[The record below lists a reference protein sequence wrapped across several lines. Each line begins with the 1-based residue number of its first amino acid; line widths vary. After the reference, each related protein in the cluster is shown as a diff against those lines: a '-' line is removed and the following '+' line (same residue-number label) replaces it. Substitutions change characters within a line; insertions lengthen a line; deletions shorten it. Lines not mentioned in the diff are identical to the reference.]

1 MTAATFD
8 HAAKAVAA
16 LDFSSEVEVVS
27 QLLAESAKIAEAIER
42 ANARLGEIGYA
53 LNSRPESEAG
63 REVADALLDGAE
75 PAQAAALATASREAL
90 LIERANLSAGMAD
103 LKRREQAISREVGEL
118 QNAARA
124 RLAEPLQPLIDAVM
138 ADAMAAADNIARA
151 FAVLQALSIAT
162 KTGAGEAAKLSQAV
176 ARLRNS
182 ELIGP
187 SPRLDVPEG
196 VAEIL
201 APVAKLGEALPVNTP
216 AWVATPDDLA
226 QITLAAT
233 MEARRAVG

>member
-8 HAAKAVAA
+8 HAAKAIAA
-16 LDFSSEVEVVS
+16 LNFSNEVEVVS
-27 QLLAESAKIAEAIER
+27 QLLGESAKITEAIER

-53 LNSRPESEAG
+53 LNSRPQGEAG

-138 ADAMAAADNIARA
+138 ADAKTAADNIGRA
-151 FAVLQALSIAT
+151 FAVLQALSIST
-162 KTGAGEAAKLSQAV
+162 RTGTSEAAKLSQAV
-176 ARLRNS
+176 ARLRNA

-187 SPRLDVPEG
+187 SPRLDVPDG

-201 APVAKLGEALPVNTP
+201 APVAKLGEALPVNVP

-233 MEARRAVG
+233 VEARRAVG